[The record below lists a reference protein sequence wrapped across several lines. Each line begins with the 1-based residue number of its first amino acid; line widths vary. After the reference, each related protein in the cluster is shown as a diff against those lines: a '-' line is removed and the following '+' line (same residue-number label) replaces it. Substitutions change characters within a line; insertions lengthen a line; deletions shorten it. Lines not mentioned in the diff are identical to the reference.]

1 VTWKITDLWQQPN
14 KKYLLQELIWVLVT
28 ELLVWCIYLSVILIE
43 LRAKK
48 MNTESPLFD
57 GGSATIGIDWI
68 CWPAM
73 LELLLRGPAARDHS
87 VFVCDLFFF

>member
-48 MNTESPLFD
+48 
-57 GGSATIGIDWI
+57 
-68 CWPAM
+68 
-73 LELLLRGPAARDHS
+73 
-87 VFVCDLFFF
+87 